1 MFLEMIMA
9 LPIAAFLKKESGTTS
24 IEYSLIATLIG
35 VVIVVSLTT
44 LGTNVKS
51 LFTTVVSAF

>member
-1 MFLEMIMA
+1 MA